1 MERTNE
7 IERSISPRTK
17 LDGGWDKLHF
27 QRENGERR
35 ERESKIHMHDN
46 VRSIHPEVG
55 KVGRYLV
62 D

>member
-1 MERTNE
+1 MEDGTSYIFRERT
-7 IERSISPRTK
+7 
-17 LDGGWDKLHF
+17 
-27 QRENGERR
+27 ENG